1 MEINRP
7 ATIDGNATFLTEDFQ
22 HHLKKFLNFYY
33 EFYHV
38 FIFLI
43 CNIFLVSKIVGLV
56 GEWGFHG
63 RNFSCCLVG
72 GLFCPRANTKPSHK
86 VLLSCK
92 KSR

>member
-38 FIFLI
+38 FTFLI

-56 GEWGFHG
+56 GSGVVMAEISPVAWWVVYFVHG
-63 RNFSCCLVG
+63 QIRSQATK
-72 GLFCPRANTKPSHK
+72 FC
-86 VLLSCK
+86 
-92 KSR
+92 